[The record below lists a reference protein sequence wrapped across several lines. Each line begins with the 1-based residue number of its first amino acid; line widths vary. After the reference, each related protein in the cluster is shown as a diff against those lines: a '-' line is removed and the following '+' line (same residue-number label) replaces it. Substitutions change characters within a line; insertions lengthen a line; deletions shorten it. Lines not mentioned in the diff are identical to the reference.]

1 MKRIKYRLV
10 ALLLV
15 LVTIF
20 ANIQPALA
28 LEDYELNLGV
38 DILSAWNTWTPISAY
53 SGGTMQYPGQWSYNS
68 NGYIVNA
75 ENTDDMTGFYNPT
88 TNYSDMDISIS
99 MGSWSGDDDT
109 LGAMIRFS
117 EDKDHNCTGYVFAY
131 DGADINDGW
140 FRGLYKI
147 NGKQFSV
154 KNLEKVVD
162 LPTTHW
168 KRGNYETI
176 RISAQGN
183 NIKVWRNNTLIVN
196 YTDPNPI
203 EAGSY
208 GFMSA
213 SQPDARFKGITGKA
227 TLAHFT
233 ASFNANDGT
242 LSGNESKIVTSTK
255 TYGTLPTA
263 TRKGYIFDG
272 WYDAKTGGNKITST
286 DAVGISSDTTFYAHW
301 TPVESTINFDA
312 NSGTVST
319 ASKKVYYEQ
328 KIGEM
333 PTPTKTGYTF
343 AGWCT
348 DKDGKGGY
356 ITSDYEIAW
365 DTSRTLYAQW
375 TINKY
380 KNKYEHW
387 AWGFKNEGNN
397 SNKTAFLLQTTYGE
411 ENYGEEF
418 TPDATYGL
426 TVPNG
431 FYLAQRFGNGQ
442 ITGKWTTFN
451 FGTKIT
457 QPAYVMNF
465 EYDYFPTDYTITYN
479 LNGGTNNSSNPSTY
493 NVLYG
498 VTFSNPT
505 KAGYDFL
512 GWYDANG
519 NKITGINEG
528 CNATFSDTA
537 DLYSKL
543 KTRKTGNVSIT
554 AKWTPINYIIS
565 YNLNG
570 GTANNKTSYTIET
583 EKFTLNAPTKKGY
596 RFLGW
601 TDSNGTTAQKS
612 VSIDKGTTG
621 NKSYT
626 ANWTPINYTITY
638 NLDGG
643 TANNKTS
650 YNIETAT
657 FTLSNPTK
665 NGYVFVGW
673 TGSNGT
679 TPQKT
684 VSIAKESTG
693 NKSYTAVFEKI
704 IYTITTSKAGSGA
717 ISNSCI
723 VSYAN
728 DNSIFITPAQGY
740 VTSSL
745 KIDGVSVNPVN
756 KYNFLDVNKNH
767 KIEVTFTITQNKKME
782 LMQKEYSW
790 IDLKL

>member
-1 MKRIKYRLV
+1 MKNIKYRLV
-10 ALLLV
+10 ALLLI

-20 ANIQPALA
+20 ANVQPALA
-28 LEDYELNLGV
+28 LEDYEVNLGV
-38 DILSAWNTWTPISAY
+38 DILSAWNNWTPISKY
-53 SGGTMQYPGQWSYNS
+53 SNGTMQYPGQWSYNS

-99 MGSWSGDDDT
+99 MGSWNGDDDT

-131 DGADINDGW
+131 DSADMNGGW
-140 FRGLYKI
+140 IRGLYKI
-147 NGKQFSV
+147 NGKQFAV

-168 KRGNYETI
+168 QRGTYETI
-176 RISAQGN
+176 RITAQGN

-203 EAGSY
+203 KTGSY
-208 GFMSA
+208 GFMSV
-213 SQPDARFKGITGKA
+213 SQPDARFKEITGKA

-233 ASFNANDGT
+233 ASFDANNGT
-242 LSGNESKIVTSTK
+242 LSGDTTKIVTSTK
-255 TYGTLPTA
+255 AYGTLPTA

-272 WYDAKTGGNKITST
+272 WYDAKTGGNKITS
-286 DAVGISSDTTFYAHW
+286 ANEVGISSNTTFYAHW

-312 NSGTVST
+312 NGGTVST

-365 DTSRTLYAQW
+365 DTSRTATLYAQW

-387 AWGFKNEGNN
+387 AWGFKNNEGNN
-397 SNKTAFLLQTTYGE
+397 GSKNALRLQTTYGE
-411 ENYGEEF
+411 ETYNEKF
-418 TPDATYGL
+418 TPDASYGL

-431 FYLAQRFGNGQ
+431 FYLAQRFSNNQ
-442 ITGKWTTFN
+442 ITGKPQTFN
-451 FGTKIT
+451 FGTTIT

-479 LNGGTNNSSNPSTY
+479 LNGGTNNSNNPSTY

-543 KTRKTGNVSIT
+543 KTRTTGNISVT
-554 AKWTPINYIIS
+554 AKWKIHDYSIT
-565 YNLNG
+565 
-570 GTANNKTSYTIET
+570 TNKT
-583 EKFTLNAPTKKGY
+583 
-596 RFLGW
+596 
-601 TDSNGTTAQKS
+601 
-612 VSIDKGTTG
+612 
-621 NKSYT
+621 
-626 ANWTPINYTITY
+626 
-638 NLDGG
+638 
-643 TANNKTS
+643 
-650 YNIETAT
+650 
-657 FTLSNPTK
+657 
-665 NGYVFVGW
+665 
-673 TGSNGT
+673 
-679 TPQKT
+679 
-684 VSIAKESTG
+684 
-693 NKSYTAVFEKI
+693 
-704 IYTITTSKAGSGA
+704 GSGA
-717 ISNSCI
+717 ISNSGI
-723 VSYAN
+723 VAYTNNTSV
-728 DNSIFITPAQGY
+728 FIIPAEGY
-740 VTSSL
+740 TTSSL
-745 KIDGVSVNPVN
+745 KIDGVSVSLVT
-756 KYNFLDVNKNH
+756 KYNFLNVEADH
-767 KIEVTFTITQNKKME
+767 KVEATFTISQNRKME
-782 LMQKEYSW
+782 LMQKGYSW
-790 IDLKL
+790 INLKL

>member
-1 MKRIKYRLV
+1 MQVKRIKYRLV

-38 DILSAWNTWTPISAY
+38 DILSAWNNWTPISAY

-131 DGADINDGW
+131 DGADINGGYV
-140 FRGLYKI
+140 RGLYKI
-147 NGKQFSV
+147 NGKQFSF

-168 KRGNYETI
+168 QRGNYETI

-233 ASFNANDGT
+233 ASFDANDGT

-272 WYDAKTGGNKITST
+272 QYDAKTGGNKITST
-286 DAVGISSDTTFYAHW
+286 DAVGISSDTTFYAH
-301 TPVESTINFDA
+301 
-312 NSGTVST
+312 
-319 ASKKVYYEQ
+319 
-328 KIGEM
+328 
-333 PTPTKTGYTF
+333 
-343 AGWCT
+343 
-348 DKDGKGGY
+348 
-356 ITSDYEIAW
+356 
-365 DTSRTLYAQW
+365 W

-411 ENYGEEF
+411 ETYNEEF

-431 FYLAQRFGNGQ
+431 FYLAPRFGNGQ

-457 QPAYVMNF
+457 QPSYVMNF

-505 KAGYDFL
+505 KTGYDFL
-512 GWYDANG
+512 GWYDAN
-519 NKITGINEG
+519 NRN
-528 CNATFSDTA
+528 
-537 DLYSKL
+537 
-543 KTRKTGNVSIT
+543 
-554 AKWTPINYIIS
+554 
-565 YNLNG
+565 
-570 GTANNKTSYTIET
+570 
-583 EKFTLNAPTKKGY
+583 
-596 RFLGW
+596 
-601 TDSNGTTAQKS
+601 Q
-612 VSIDKGTTG
+612 
-621 NKSYT
+621 
-626 ANWTPINYTITY
+626 
-638 NLDGG
+638 
-643 TANNKTS
+643 
-650 YNIETAT
+650 
-657 FTLSNPTK
+657 
-665 NGYVFVGW
+665 
-673 TGSNGT
+673 
-679 TPQKT
+679 
-684 VSIAKESTG
+684 
-693 NKSYTAVFEKI
+693 
-704 IYTITTSKAGSGA
+704 
-717 ISNSCI
+717 
-723 VSYAN
+723 
-728 DNSIFITPAQGY
+728 
-740 VTSSL
+740 
-745 KIDGVSVNPVN
+745 
-756 KYNFLDVNKNH
+756 
-767 KIEVTFTITQNKKME
+767 
-782 LMQKEYSW
+782 
-790 IDLKL
+790 

>member
-38 DILSAWNTWTPISAY
+38 DILSAWNNWTPISAY

-365 DTSRTLYAQW
+365 DTSRTATLYAQW

-397 SNKTAFLLQTTYGE
+397 SNKTAFLLQKTYG
-411 ENYGEEF
+411 Y
-418 TPDATYGL
+418 
-426 TVPNG
+426 
-431 FYLAQRFGNGQ
+431 
-442 ITGKWTTFN
+442 
-451 FGTKIT
+451 
-457 QPAYVMNF
+457 
-465 EYDYFPTDYTITYN
+465 
-479 LNGGTNNSSNPSTY
+479 
-493 NVLYG
+493 
-498 VTFSNPT
+498 
-505 KAGYDFL
+505 
-512 GWYDANG
+512 
-519 NKITGINEG
+519 
-528 CNATFSDTA
+528 
-537 DLYSKL
+537 
-543 KTRKTGNVSIT
+543 
-554 AKWTPINYIIS
+554 
-565 YNLNG
+565 
-570 GTANNKTSYTIET
+570 
-583 EKFTLNAPTKKGY
+583 
-596 RFLGW
+596 
-601 TDSNGTTAQKS
+601 
-612 VSIDKGTTG
+612 
-621 NKSYT
+621 
-626 ANWTPINYTITY
+626 
-638 NLDGG
+638 
-643 TANNKTS
+643 
-650 YNIETAT
+650 
-657 FTLSNPTK
+657 
-665 NGYVFVGW
+665 
-673 TGSNGT
+673 
-679 TPQKT
+679 
-684 VSIAKESTG
+684 
-693 NKSYTAVFEKI
+693 
-704 IYTITTSKAGSGA
+704 
-717 ISNSCI
+717 
-723 VSYAN
+723 
-728 DNSIFITPAQGY
+728 
-740 VTSSL
+740 
-745 KIDGVSVNPVN
+745 
-756 KYNFLDVNKNH
+756 
-767 KIEVTFTITQNKKME
+767 
-782 LMQKEYSW
+782 
-790 IDLKL
+790 